1 MTERNLGEV
10 KIKTMLVSGRPLDWL
25 GGKAEFGREFP
36 VVALGS
42 LPCLPIAETLFL
54 LH

>member
-1 MTERNLGEV
+1 MTDRNLGEV
-10 KIKTMLVSGRPLDWL
+10 KIKTMLVSGRPLDWV

-36 VVALGS
+36 MVALGS
-42 LPCLPIAETLFL
+42 LACCPIAEKLCL